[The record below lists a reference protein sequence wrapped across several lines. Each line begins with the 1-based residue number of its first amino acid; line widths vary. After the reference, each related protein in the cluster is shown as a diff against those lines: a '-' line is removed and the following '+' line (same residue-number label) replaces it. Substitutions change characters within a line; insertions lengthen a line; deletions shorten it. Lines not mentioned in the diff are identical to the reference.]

1 MSKERV
7 IKYITMAV
15 NVIRKI
21 FKEIFIFCKYY
32 FNAVIGVLLFSYMV
46 RFRIPPF
53 SNIYNKGLND
63 EIIRIFNNDQRLI
76 VEWGENIGII
86 SFFMA
91 LVLWMLRITRKLLHS
106 EKPHILSAKDV
117 ETGEEVL
124 FIPYATVTVIKEVS
138 KAKKN
143 INELKEEKDINKEK
157 GIRNEIKM

>member
-1 MSKERV
+1 MSKEKV
-7 IKYITMAV
+7 IKYITIGV
-15 NVIRKI
+15 NVIRRI
-21 FKEIFIFCKYY
+21 FREIFIFCKYY
-32 FNAVIGVLLFSYMV
+32 FNAVIGVLLFFYMV
-46 RFRIPPF
+46 RFHIPPF
-53 SNIYNKGLND
+53 SNIYNMGLED
-63 EIIRIFNNDQRLI
+63 EIIRIFNNDPRLN
-76 VEWGENIGII
+76 VEWGEMIGVI

-91 LVLWMLRITRKLLHS
+91 DVFWTLRIIRKLLYS

-117 ETGEEVL
+117 ETNEEVL

>member
-1 MSKERV
+1 MSKEKV
-7 IKYITMAV
+7 IKYITIGV
-15 NVIRKI
+15 NVIRRI
-21 FKEIFIFCKYY
+21 FREIFIFCKYY
-32 FNAVIGVLLFSYMV
+32 FNAVIGVLLFFYMV
-46 RFRIPPF
+46 RFHIPPF
-53 SNIYNKGLND
+53 SNIYNMGLED
-63 EIIRIFNNDQRLI
+63 EIIRIFNNDPRLN
-76 VEWGENIGII
+76 VEWGEKIGVI

-91 LVLWMLRITRKLLHS
+91 DVFWTLRIIRKLMYS

-117 ETGEEVL
+117 ETNEEVL